1 MTTITDSFEYIL
13 KNFENLR
20 ELDEGIVERVCK
32 VILES
37 GNIFVYGVGRSGIVG
52 RMFAMRL
59 VQMGLQAYFVGETI
73 APVVTEKDSVIL
85 LSGTGESQ
93 GALLVA
99 QICRRVNAKIISITS
114 SKDSSVYRAGDFRIV
129 LKTNDSSDLAPLGTL
144 FEISSHIFL
153 DSMVA
158 QLMKVKGENEADL
171 RQRHAIWL

>member
-1 MTTITDSFEYIL
+1 MTTLTESFEYIL
-13 KNFENLR
+13 RNFENLK
-20 ELDEGIVERVCK
+20 ELDEGSVDKVCQI
-32 VILES
+32 ILDS

-85 LSGTGESQ
+85 LSGTGETQ

-114 SKDSSVYRAGDFRIV
+114 STDNSIYKASDFNIV
-129 LKTNDSSDLAPLGTL
+129 LRSNESSDLAPLGTL
-144 FEISSHIFL
+144 FEISCHVFL
-153 DSMVA
+153 DSLVA
-158 QLMKVKGENEADL
+158 QLMNVKGENEADL
-171 RQRHAIWL
+171 RKRHAIWL

>member
-1 MTTITDSFEYIL
+1 MTTLTESFEYIL
-13 KNFENLR
+13 KNFENLK
-20 ELDEGIVERVCK
+20 ELDEGSVDKVCQI
-32 VILES
+32 ILDS

-85 LSGTGESQ
+85 LSGTGETQ

-114 SKDSSVYRAGDFRIV
+114 STDNSIYNASDFKIV
-129 LKTNDSSDLAPLGTL
+129 LRTNESSDLAPLGTL
-144 FEISSHIFL
+144 FEISCHVFL
-153 DSMVA
+153 DSLVA
-158 QLMKVKGENEADL
+158 QLMNVKGESEADL
-171 RQRHAIWL
+171 RKRHAIWL